1 MLGTKIITLEVI
13 ENFVEQNETV
23 LSILMLGKIFVFIFE
38 ITLET
43 TIEIVSIC
51 SNFSNELVVQQPD
64 DDDTIIIQVSGQV
77 FVVEISWLS
86 IVIVRI
92 FVPVFRQDWREE
104 KSEVVLYDD
113 QLHFPMYFSLY
124 SI

>member
-77 FVVEISWLS
+77 FVVEIS
-86 IVIVRI
+86 
-92 FVPVFRQDWREE
+92 
-104 KSEVVLYDD
+104 
-113 QLHFPMYFSLY
+113 
-124 SI
+124 